1 MRGWM
6 GMPAE
11 LLLALSQFEEID
23 GVKKGAAKTEGKR
36 VMRDLSLF
44 LPPDESE
51 RVGMENCGSVEMRE
65 GKGKVRKLG
74 NEVQRPLKKGPS

>member
-1 MRGWM
+1 
-6 GMPAE
+6 MPN
-11 LLLALSQFEEID
+11 LLVALSQFEQID

-36 VMRDLSLF
+36 VMRASALSLF
-44 LPPDESE
+44 LSPDESE

-74 NEVQRPLKKGPS
+74 NEVQRPLKNGLS